1 MGKTMVEL
9 PTDGESAYGERRRW
23 DRYSPDGQTSMMLAA
38 GGRMFNCELIDLSLG
53 GARLRIDPD
62 LPDDA
67 GMVLQHPIGGLF
79 YAAQTWRRGDQM
91 GIRFRGA
98 VQTREH
104 ALQCATVLL
113 YDDGDT
119 ALPPARHDTGRMQ
132 ASR

>member
-1 MGKTMVEL
+1 MVEL
-9 PTDGESAYGERRRW
+9 RTDGDPAYGERRRW

-38 GGRMFNCELIDLSLG
+38 GGRTFNCELVDLSLG

-67 GMVLQHPIGGLF
+67 GMVLQHPVGGLF
-79 YAAQTWRRGDQM
+79 YAAQTWRRGDEM
-91 GIRFRGA
+91 GVRFRAA

-113 YDDGDT
+113 YGDDDVT
-119 ALPPARHDTGRMQ
+119 LPAGRHDAEGAQ